1 VGFKFKQADTGSGGD
16 FFNANALADA
26 GARLLV
32 RPTAYVPKKSFPFGT
47 ADSVEADVVDLDTN
61 RTFYRA
67 DIVKTVVRDALK
79 EDFGELFLI
88 RLKHGSKAM
97 LFENLSDP
105 ETVQL
110 AEAYLAGHPGFVTG
124 QDREAAE
131 AAAAN
136 GQSTPAPATTP
147 VAQAA
152 PQANPL
158 QQAAAAFGDDVK
170 KMARSVFESL
180 PADAQAQVLAT
191 GVQVEG

>member
-1 VGFKFKQADTGSGGD
+1 
-16 FFNANALADA
+16 
-26 GARLLV
+26 
-32 RPTAYVPKKSFPFGT
+32 VPKKSFPFGT

-67 DIVKTVVRDALK
+67 DIVKTVVRDALR

-88 RLKHGSKAM
+88 RLKHGNKAM
-97 LFENLSDP
+97 LFENLGDP

-110 AEAYLAGHPGFVTG
+110 AEAYLAAHPGFVTG

-147 VAQAA
+147 AAQAA